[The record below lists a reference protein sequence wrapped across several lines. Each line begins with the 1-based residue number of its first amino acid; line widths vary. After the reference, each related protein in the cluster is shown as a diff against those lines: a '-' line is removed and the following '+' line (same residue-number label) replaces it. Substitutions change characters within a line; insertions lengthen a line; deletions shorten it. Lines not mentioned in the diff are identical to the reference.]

1 MTLLSEKIIKL
12 HKEGKS
18 YRQIQE
24 ILTCSKGTI
33 AYHLGTGQKEKTAER
48 RKIQLTKIRQY
59 LQEHK
64 QSKPC
69 ADCGENYPYWIMDFD
84 HLHNK
89 SFNISHHR
97 KFTNDLNLIKLEV
110 QLCLSTLIRFRRFHV
125 KHWGYHPKELKHPKE
140 YMKVMG
146 PEESLVHDIPPF
158 WRHHLTLP
166 TY

>member
-84 HLHNK
+84 HLHDK

-110 QLCLSTLIRFRRFHV
+110 AKCEVVCSNCHRNRTYKRNIKNGRGSIEIDQH
-125 KHWGYHPKELKHPKE
+125 Y
-140 YMKVMG
+140 
-146 PEESLVHDIPPF
+146 PE
-158 WRHHLTLP
+158 
-166 TY
+166 